1 MNYLQRFIILLS
13 VMVLAVMYHPAP
25 IFGQSV
31 GERLRVKIIS
41 GITITGIVRSTSENS
56 FDLVLSGGGLR
67 SVPFGDILVLERS
80 SGVKNHMKT
89 GFLIGAGTGT
99 VLGVVSG
106 LAWGSVGGSYGVTV
120 ALTGTIFWGGGL
132 GLLGGLV
139 GYFMEKEVWESIPI
153 PSAVSSRLK
162 VIPWV
167 SWASVTGESRTM
179 LGMRLQF

>member
-1 MNYLQRFIILLS
+1 M
-13 VMVLAVMYHPAP
+13 
-25 IFGQSV
+25 
-31 GERLRVKIIS
+31 KIIS
-41 GITITGIVRSTSENS
+41 GITITGTLRSTSENS

-80 SGVKNHMKT
+80 FGVKNHMKT
-89 GFLIGAGTGT
+89 GFLIGAGTGA

-106 LAWGSVGGSYGVTV
+106 LAWGSVWGSGYGVTV
-120 ALTGTIFWGGGL
+120 ALTGTIFWGG
-132 GLLGGLV
+132 LGGLI
-139 GYFMEKEVWESIPI
+139 GYFIEKEVWESIPI

>member
-1 MNYLQRFIILLS
+1 MNYLQRFIIFLS

-41 GITITGIVRSTSENS
+41 GITITGTVRSTSENS
-56 FDLVLSGGGLR
+56 FDLILSGGGLR
-67 SVPFGDILVLERS
+67 PVPFGNILVLERS
-80 SGVKNHMKT
+80 LGVKNRMKT

-99 VLGVVSG
+99 ALGVLNG
-106 LAWGSVGGSYGVTV
+106 LTWGGATGFGFTV
-120 ALTGTIFWGGGL
+120 ALTGTIIWGGGL
-132 GLLGGLV
+132 GLIGGAI
-139 GYFMEKEVWESIPI
+139 GYFIKTEQWESIPI
-153 PSAVSSRLK
+153 PSVSSRLK
-162 VIPWV
+162 VSPWV